1 MGDEGSVPRLAHGLQ
16 GSSAALDT
24 TALAEVCHSLE
35 PVDPADLAVGDAL
48 AVLDRE
54 RCRVR
59 AAVTE
64 LLAAA
69 GPGGRGDAGGPPT
82 IER

>member
-1 MGDEGSVPRLAHGLQ
+1 VPRPGGL
-16 GSSAALDT
+16 
-24 TALAEVCHSLE
+24 SLE
-35 PVDPADLAVGDAL
+35 TVDPADLAVGDTL
-48 AVLDRE
+48 AVLDRK
-54 RCRVR
+54 RWRLR